1 MESLTRF
8 GRLSQDAALGIVLST
23 FFGTGVALLGIA
35 QQLSRS
41 GLQIRFGKPLAT
53 SLDWDPSEGEL
64 PQPLLD
70 DDVRFVGDAL
80 GLSADR
86 LIPSLQ
92 LLSPDTAAQRLRE
105 GDLDAGEGLEQLRQ
119 QIATGGD
126 FTLLECAGSLQ
137 EGLLYG
143 LSLPQLAEGL
153 DAKVVL
159 VHLWQ
164 DSRSVDALLAA
175 KQILGDRLVG
185 LVLNAVTPDEVDRLE
200 RQVVPALQGLDLAV
214 FGVMPRSPLLRSVT
228 VGELVRRLEA
238 RVICCPDRQELLVE
252 TLSIGAMNVN
262 SAMEFF
268 RRRRNMA
275 VVTGADRTDIQLAAL
290 EASTQCLILTGAGEP
305 LPQLINRAEEL
316 DVPLLKVEHDT
327 LATVEVI
334 EQAFGH
340 VRLHEA
346 VKATYAFRLVEEHC
360 RLDRLFDAL
369 NLTVQP
375 V

>member
-1 MESLTRF
+1 MGKTLLIGSCEPFS
-8 GRLSQDAALGIVLST
+8 GKSALV
-23 FFGTGVALLGIA
+23 LGIA

-70 DDVRFVGDAL
+70 DDVRFVGETL

-92 LLSPDTAAQRLRE
+92 LISPDTAAQRLRE

-119 QIATGGD
+119 QIATAGD

-200 RQVVPALQGLDLAV
+200 RQVVPALQGLDLTV